1 MMRSIFHRV
10 LVVSLKAGVFV
21 ALLGVFGCSKKGNP
35 QITGAS
41 VFGVVR
47 YKGASITGG
56 AIRFWSQSKEGG
68 NISAA
73 GVINGD
79 GTYEVLNAPLGRCK
93 VVVSTEAV
101 KHDRRALMG
110 KFAAKEGAPPLPEPT
125 APPKKYMP
133 IDNKYTELKT
143 TPLEITVESGRQTRD
158 IDLP

>member
-1 MMRSIFHRV
+1 MIRSIFHPV
-10 LVVSLKAGVFV
+10 LVVSLKAAFFV
-21 ALLGVFGCSKKGNP
+21 VLFGVFGCSQKKDS

-41 VFGVVR
+41 VSGVVR
-47 YKGASITGG
+47 YKGAPVTGG
-56 AIRFWSQSKEGG
+56 AIRFWSDSKEGG

-101 KHDRRALMG
+101 KHDRRAMMER
-110 KFAAKEGAPPLPEPT
+110 FAAKEGAPPLPESA
-125 APPKKYMP
+125 APPKKFMP
-133 IDNKYTELKT
+133 IDSKYTELKT
-143 TPLEITVESGRQTRD
+143 TPIEITIENGRQTRD